1 MLKPSPQLNQIATL
15 FELRP
20 ELNQGRD
27 PVQILPALNQGRDPD
42 LTEATKTPYSQVG
55 PKRLKPYMKYTRKR
69 PFLSAGHFEILLVS
83 PPAFIYKDAAVIPE
97 D

>member
-1 MLKPSPQLNQIATL
+1 M

-20 ELNQGRD
+20 ELSQSRD
-27 PVQILPALNQGRDPD
+27 PVQTPLVLDRGRDLD